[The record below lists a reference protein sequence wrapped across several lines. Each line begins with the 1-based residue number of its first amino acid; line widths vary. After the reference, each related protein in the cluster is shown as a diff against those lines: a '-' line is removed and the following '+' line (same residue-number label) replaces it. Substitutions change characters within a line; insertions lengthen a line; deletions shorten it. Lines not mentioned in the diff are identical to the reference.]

1 MTKRNRYIFI
11 WLITFFIGSIIF
23 LFFSQYYKTS
33 KNNPNRP
40 IEIEQKPEF
49 TTELSKNNTEKKE
62 IPSIRH
68 VDKPYYMKIKLT
80 INKDNTQE
88 TSYIDFYRKDNKL
101 KLIYKNDDK
110 DSIMAQWPFPGTVLK
125 EIYEIGDK
133 MYSCVEFNNNLECI
147 YDEGIGAMEIF
158 DFEGLLSLAKSFSD
172 KTEKEVNWEKVECY
186 SNPNLNVSNTTCIFK
201 DKNIIQ
207 LSENKNKN
215 YGIKIETLEYKL
227 EVDDNEFN
235 FNHSTISTQD
245 FFNKHSDYLIPL
257 MEKEEKIK
265 NGEVKTTNDI
275 NVPVPIKK

>member
-62 IPSIRH
+62 IPSIRR

-133 MYSCVEFNNNLECI
+133 MYSCVEFNDKLECI

-265 NGEVKTTNDI
+265 NWEVKTTNDI

>member
-49 TTELSKNNTEKKE
+49 TTELGKNNTEKKE
-62 IPSIRH
+62 IPSIRR

-235 FNHSTISTQD
+235 FNHPTISTQD

-275 NVPVPIKK
+275 NVPVPTKK

>member
-62 IPSIRH
+62 IPSIRR

>member
-33 KNNPNRP
+33 KDNPNRP

-62 IPSIRH
+62 IPSIRR

-186 SNPNLNVSNTTCIFK
+186 SNPNLNVTNTTCIFK

>member
-62 IPSIRH
+62 IPSIRR

-133 MYSCVEFNNNLECI
+133 MYSCVEFNDKLECI

-235 FNHSTISTQD
+235 FNHATISTQD